1 MLTMMMM
8 MTSSMMIWM
17 KHPLSLGLIILIH
30 TILTCMNLGLLSLNF
45 WYSYILVLVMIGG
58 LLVIFIYMTS
68 IASNEKFK
76 FNKNMMMI
84 ILLIMFMML
93 MMFIMKNNY
102 LYYNN
107 LNNEMI
113 TNLNLKYN
121 LNLSLS
127 KFINFPNSNLFI
139 LIIFYLLIA
148 MIAIV
153 KISKFN
159 YGPLRQLKYENTI
172 T

>member
-1 MLTMMMM
+1 M
-8 MTSSMMIWM
+8 
-17 KHPLSLGLIILIH
+17 
-30 TILTCMNLGLLSLNF
+30 GLLRLNF
-45 WYSYILVLVMIGG
+45 WYSYILVLVIIGG
-58 LLVIFIYMTS
+58 LLVIFIYITR

-76 FNKNMMMI
+76 FNKNIIII
-84 ILLIMFMML
+84 ILLII
-93 MMFIMKNNY
+93 FIMLIIFIIKNNY

-107 LNNEMI
+107 LNNEII

-121 LNLSLS
+121 LNLSLR

-148 MIAIV
+148 IIAIV

>member
-1 MLTMMMM
+1 MMMMMM
-8 MTSSMMIWM
+8 MTSSLMIWL

-30 TILTCMNLGLLSLNF
+30 TILTCLNLGLLSLNF
-45 WYSYILVLVMIGG
+45 WYAYILILVMIGG

-76 FNKNMMMI
+76 FNKNMMI
-84 ILLIMFMML
+84 IISTFLLIMLL
-93 MMFIMKNNY
+93 MIIMKNDY

-107 LNNEMI
+107 LNNELLM
-113 TNLNLKYN
+113 NLNFKYN
-121 LNLSLS
+121 IKMSMS
-127 KFINFPNSNLFI
+127 KFINFPNSNMFI
-139 LIIFYLLIA
+139 MIIFYLLIA

-159 YGPLRQLKYENTI
+159 YGPLRQLKYENTF